1 MMRGHYYPPRASVAP
16 ISAMHTGFFARTTL
30 RVALLAA
37 VFALG
42 ACVYRINVQQGNF
55 LDPAALEQLA
65 PGMTRSQVRFLLGT
79 PMVSDVFDPDRWDYV
94 FYLKRGRLQEA
105 EQRKVTVFFEDDKVT
120 RIVRPG
126 DAESRVAKSNED
138 SPKP

>member
-1 MMRGHYYPPRASVAP
+1 
-16 ISAMHTGFFARTTL
+16 MHLVRTCTRFL
-30 RVALLAA
+30 LLATLL
-37 VFALG
+37 ALA
-42 ACVYRINVQQGNF
+42 ACVYRVNIQQGNF

-79 PMVSDVFDPDRWDYV
+79 PMVSDVFDQDRWDYV
-94 FYLKRGRLQEA
+94 FYMKRGRLREP

-126 DAESRVAKSNED
+126 ESESRVAKSED
-138 SPKP
+138 KTE

>member
-1 MMRGHYYPPRASVAP
+1 
-16 ISAMHTGFFARTTL
+16 MHLSRITARI
-30 RVALLAA
+30 VLLAA
-37 VFALG
+37 LLALG
-42 ACVYRINVQQGNF
+42 ACVYRINVQQGNY

-79 PMVSDVFDPDRWDYV
+79 PMVSDVFDHDRWDYV
-94 FYLKRGRLQEA
+94 FYLKRGRLRDP

-126 DAESRVAKSNED
+126 ESESRVAKSDEKTAE
-138 SPKP
+138 P